1 MVFNIRNTRKER
13 KEMYLL
19 MEYTRNNDTTDK
31 ELQLL
36 QIDIEDE
43 YFDLLSEE
51 NKRKILKLNKERH
64 KYNRKKEREENK
76 YQKHIKTKK
85 YQKNLKTIKQSQ
97 EKHKQINEAIFNYV
111 VPKDKQIAKLSFDG
125 GKTLLNITDDN
136 IYSEIQNKMRKSI
149 TWITILRQMIYDNE
163 SLIRVINIKLSK
175 VAKENI
181 EEGKP
186 LRKDNKNLIITL
198 NKGFINILEK
208 NGINVEYNTAGSIS
222 NRMLVLQTYLYYSD
236 KDLIIEID
244 GNGNPIGK
252 TLRLRKRQIDK
263 IKKAQKE
270 IAKKE
275 GWKFNTKDTGYL
287 SEEEIRDRMQIQQE
301 QIDRWYK
308 LIGQEGNY
316 SMQNKSTD
324 EQIKEIIDRMSEQL
338 LPENEGKILKVKR
351 KRDKTT
357 QKLYNY
363 YYYEEPE
370 IEKKLQDIRDRRL
383 ENQRKMNEELLKKK
397 REEGNLFIEGIDNEE
412 K

>member
-1 MVFNIRNTRKER
+1 
-13 KEMYLL
+13 

-64 KYNRKKEREENK
+64 KYNRKREREENK

-85 YQKNLKTIKQSQ
+85 YQKNLKIMQ
-97 EKHKQINEAIFNYV
+97 EKQNLARKYNKAIFDYV
-111 VPKDKQIAKLSFDG
+111 VPDNKKIAKLSFDG

-149 TWITILRQMIYDNE
+149 TWIAILRQMIHDNE
-163 SLIRVINIKLSK
+163 PLIKVINIKLSK
-175 VAKENI
+175 VAKEHI
-181 EEGKP
+181 EEDKI
-186 LRKDNKNLIITL
+186 LNKDNYNLIITR
-198 NKGFINILEK
+198 NGKFAKELEQ

-222 NRMLVLQTYLYYSD
+222 NRMLVLQTYLYYSN
-236 KDLIIEID
+236 KNLIIEID
-244 GNGNPIGK
+244 ENGNPIGK
-252 TLRLRKRQIDK
+252 TLRLRKRQISQ
-263 IKKAQKE
+263 IKKKQKE

-275 GWKFNTKDTGYL
+275 GWKFNNKDTGYL
-287 SEEEIRDRMQIQQE
+287 SEEEIRNRMQIQQE

-383 ENQRKMNEELLKKK
+383 ENQRKMNEELLRKKM
-397 REEGNLFIEGIDNEE
+397 EEGDIFSDKINKID

>member
-1 MVFNIRNTRKER
+1 
-13 KEMYLL
+13 MYLL

-51 NKRKILKLNKERH
+51 NKREILKLNKERH
-64 KYNRKKEREENK
+64 KYNRKKEREDNK

-85 YQKNLKTIKQSQ
+85 YQKNLKIIQ
-97 EKHKQINEAIFNYV
+97 EKQNLARKYNEAIFNYII
-111 VPKDKQIAKLSFDG
+111 PEDKQIAKLSFDG
-125 GKTLLNITDDN
+125 GKTLLNITNDN
-136 IYSEIQNKMRKSI
+136 IYSKIQNKMRKSI
-149 TWITILRQMIYDNE
+149 TWIAILRQMIYDNE
-163 SLIRVINIKLSK
+163 PLIKIINIKLSK
-175 VAKENI
+175 VAKEYI
-181 EEGKP
+181 EENKI
-186 LRKDNKNLIITL
+186 LNKDNYNLIITR
-198 NKGFINILEK
+198 NGKFAKELEK

-244 GNGNPIGK
+244 ENGNPIGK
-252 TLRLRKRQIDK
+252 TLRLRKRQINK

-275 GWKFNTKDTGYL
+275 GWKFNNKDTGYL
-287 SEEEIRDRMQIQQE
+287 SEEEIRNRMQIQQE

-370 IEKKLQDIRDRRL
+370 IEKKLQDIMDRRL

-397 REEGNLFIEGIDNEE
+397 REEGNLFTEGIDIDNEE

>member
-1 MVFNIRNTRKER
+1 
-13 KEMYLL
+13 
-19 MEYTRNNDTTDK
+19 MEYTRNNNTTDK

-64 KYNRKKEREENK
+64 KYNRKREKEENK

-85 YQKNLKTIKQSQ
+85 YQKNLKIIQ
-97 EKHKQINEAIFNYV
+97 EKQNLARKYNKAIFNYV
-111 VPKDKQIAKLSFDG
+111 IPNNKKIAKLSFDG

-149 TWITILRQMIYDNE
+149 TWIAILRQMIYDNE
-163 SLIRVINIKLSK
+163 PLIKVINIKLSK
-175 VAKENI
+175 VAKEHI
-181 EEGKP
+181 EEDKI
-186 LRKDNKNLIITL
+186 LNKDNYNLIITRDG
-198 NKGFINILEK
+198 KFAKELEQ

-222 NRMLVLQTYLYYSD
+222 NRMLVLQTYLYYSN
-236 KDLIIEID
+236 KNLIIEID
-244 GNGNPIGK
+244 ENGNPIGK
-252 TLRLRKRQIDK
+252 TLRLRKRQISQ
-263 IKKAQKE
+263 IKKKQKE

-275 GWKFNTKDTGYL
+275 GWKFNNKDTGYL
-287 SEEEIRDRMQIQQE
+287 SEEEIRNRMQIQQE

-383 ENQRKMNEELLKKK
+383 ENQRKMNEELLRKKM
-397 REEGNLFIEGIDNEE
+397 EEGDIFSDEMNKID

>member
-1 MVFNIRNTRKER
+1 
-13 KEMYLL
+13 

-64 KYNRKKEREENK
+64 KYNRKREREDNK

-85 YQKNLKTIKQSQ
+85 YQKNLKIIKQSQ

-111 VPKDKQIAKLSFDG
+111 VPEDKQIAKLSFDG

-149 TWITILRQMIYDNE
+149 TWIAILRQMIYDNE
-163 SLIRVINIKLSK
+163 PLIRVINIKLSK

-198 NKGFINILEK
+198 NKGFITILEK

-244 GNGNPIGK
+244 ENGNPIGK
-252 TLRLRKRQIDK
+252 TLRLRKRQINK
-263 IKKAQKE
+263 IKKVQKE

-275 GWKFNTKDTGYL
+275 GWKFNNKDTGYL

-397 REEGNLFIEGIDNEE
+397 REEGNLFIEEIDNEE

>member
-1 MVFNIRNTRKER
+1 
-13 KEMYLL
+13 

-64 KYNRKKEREENK
+64 KYNRKREREENK

-85 YQKNLKTIKQSQ
+85 YQKNLKIMQ
-97 EKHKQINEAIFNYV
+97 EKQNLARKYNKAIFDYV
-111 VPKDKQIAKLSFDG
+111 VPDNKKIAKLSFDG

-149 TWITILRQMIYDNE
+149 TWIAILRQMIHDNE
-163 SLIRVINIKLSK
+163 PLIKVINIKLSK
-175 VAKENI
+175 VAKEHI
-181 EEGKP
+181 EEDKI
-186 LRKDNKNLIITL
+186 LNKDNYNLIITR
-198 NKGFINILEK
+198 NGKFAKELEK

-222 NRMLVLQTYLYYSD
+222 NRMLVLQTYLYYSN
-236 KDLIIEID
+236 KNLIIEID
-244 GNGNPIGK
+244 ENGNPIGK
-252 TLRLRKRQIDK
+252 TLRLRKRQISQ
-263 IKKAQKE
+263 IKKKQKE

-275 GWKFNTKDTGYL
+275 GWKFNNKDTGYL
-287 SEEEIRDRMQIQQE
+287 SEEEIRNRMQIQQE

-383 ENQRKMNEELLKKK
+383 ENQRKMNEELLRKKM
-397 REEGNLFIEGIDNEE
+397 EEGDIFSDKINKID

>member
-1 MVFNIRNTRKER
+1 
-13 KEMYLL
+13 

-85 YQKNLKTIKQSQ
+85 YKKNLKIIKKSQ
-97 EKHKQINEAIFNYV
+97 EKNKQTNKAIFDYV
-111 VPKDKQIAKLSFDG
+111 VSDNKKIAKLSFDG
-125 GKTLLNITDDN
+125 GKTLLNITDYN

-149 TWITILRQMIYDNE
+149 TWITILRQMIHDNE
-163 SLIRVINIKLSK
+163 PLIKVINIKLSK
-175 VAKENI
+175 VAKEYI
-181 EEGKP
+181 EENKI
-186 LRKDNKNLIITL
+186 LNKDNYNLIITR
-198 NKGFINILEK
+198 NGKITNILEQ

-222 NRMLVLQTYLYYSD
+222 NRMLVLQTYLYYSN
-236 KDLIIEID
+236 KNLIIEID
-244 GNGNPIGK
+244 ENGNPIGK
-252 TLRLRKRQIDK
+252 TLRLRKRQINQ
-263 IKKAQKE
+263 IKKKQKE

-275 GWKFNTKDTGYL
+275 GWKFNNKDTGYL
-287 SEEEIRDRMQIQQE
+287 SEEEIRNRMQIQQE

-383 ENQRKMNEELLKKK
+383 ENQRKMNEELLRKKK
-397 REEGNLFIEGIDNEE
+397 EEGDMFMDELNNEE
-412 K
+412 

>member
-1 MVFNIRNTRKER
+1 
-13 KEMYLL
+13 

-64 KYNRKKEREENK
+64 KYNRKREREENK

-85 YQKNLKTIKQSQ
+85 YQKNLKIMQ
-97 EKHKQINEAIFNYV
+97 EKQNLVRKYNKAIFDYV
-111 VPKDKQIAKLSFDG
+111 VPDNKKIAKLSFDG

-149 TWITILRQMIYDNE
+149 TWIAILRQMIHDNE
-163 SLIRVINIKLSK
+163 PLIKVINIKLSK
-175 VAKENI
+175 VAKEHI
-181 EEGKP
+181 EEDKI
-186 LRKDNKNLIITL
+186 LNKDNYNLIITR
-198 NKGFINILEK
+198 NGKFAKELEK

-222 NRMLVLQTYLYYSD
+222 NRMLVLQTYLYYSN
-236 KDLIIEID
+236 KNLIIEID
-244 GNGNPIGK
+244 ENGNPIGK
-252 TLRLRKRQIDK
+252 TLRLRKRQISQ
-263 IKKAQKE
+263 IKKKQKE

-275 GWKFNTKDTGYL
+275 GWKFNNKDTGYL
-287 SEEEIRDRMQIQQE
+287 SEEEIRNRMQIQQE

-397 REEGNLFIEGIDNEE
+397 REEGDIFSDKINKID